1 MIRYGNKAIGRNN
14 AKLIRLIDETRQKT
28 VFIWTAVG
36 LETVLSFKKFN
47 TWEDNIIHI
56 YVTDSCTFKT
66 QTEIF
71 SQKNAF
77 EMFLRYE
84 LRQIKSMTME

>member
-14 AKLIRLIDETRQKT
+14 AKLIRLIDETRQKP

-47 TWEDNIIHI
+47 T
-56 YVTDSCTFKT
+56 
-66 QTEIF
+66 
-71 SQKNAF
+71 
-77 EMFLRYE
+77 LGR
-84 LRQIKSMTME
+84 